1 MIQPQELPAHARDG
15 NQVSP
20 RLARRVAL
28 MLLAIGAIAWAL
40 LWIWDVPGTAILKQ
54 LTPGS
59 MALGIFGGIGFI
71 ACKSLSIQYAAA
83 AASVKLSFDVAVRLF
98 TQGVLVESVT
108 WPGKAWAD
116 SFRTLQLR
124 RHTGISLLHAA
135 GVTMA
140 ARTGAIGA
148 SSVMVGFAAAT
159 LVLNGQWTDDA
170 MGRTQLGGA
179 AAVGC
184 IAVGVGVW
192 CIARK
197 RAQLAVKLKPGA
209 AVRMVLAACA
219 ASAFDVAG
227 LCTICALICGADP
240 WSVAPAYVLL
250 SGVAAAS
257 TLPMGAG
264 VLDAGLYA
272 LLTTRLGVD
281 QPSAVAAVL
290 CYRVCGPGL
299 TIAVG
304 GVTSMVRVGAAVTD
318 GALAKIGKRLQLWT
332 KDAA

>member
-1 MIQPQELPAHARDG
+1 
-15 NQVSP
+15 
-20 RLARRVAL
+20 

-71 ACKSLSIQYAAA
+71 ACKSLSIQGAAA
-83 AASVKLSFDVAVRLF
+83 AASVKLSFGVAVRLF

-140 ARTGAIGA
+140 ARTGAIAA
-148 SSVMVGFAAAT
+148 SSVMVGFAASA
-159 LVLNGQWTDDA
+159 LVLNGQWTEDA
-170 MGRTQLGGA
+170 MGRTQLGGV
-179 AAVGC
+179 AAVVC
-184 IAVGVGVW
+184 IAAGIGAW

-197 RAQLAVKLKPGA
+197 RAQSGVELNPAA
-209 AVRMVLAACA
+209 AVRMTLAACA
-219 ASAFDVAG
+219 ASMFDVAG
-227 LCTICALICGADP
+227 LCAICAMICSADP
-240 WSVAPAYVLL
+240 WAVAPAYVLL

-290 CYRVCGPGL
+290 CYRLCGPGL
-299 TIAVG
+299 TLAVG
-304 GVTSMVRVGAAVTD
+304 AGTLMIRSGAAVID
-318 GALAKIGKRLQLWT
+318 GALGKIGKRPPLWT
-332 KDAA
+332 KDAS